1 MALDI
6 LIWLIMILGLAMTI
20 IGSLEYV
27 KLRKDIRINLQ
38 REEKKK
44 DEIYSLIDIIIG
56 VFYFLLGLF
65 LIIKL
70 IPGQYAVLYSIGIII
85 LEKIVKYIVKT
96 KYQKKDNTT

>member
-27 KLRKDIRINLQ
+27 KLRKEIRINLQ
-38 REEKKK
+38 REEREK

>member
-27 KLRKDIRINLQ
+27 KLKKDIRINLQ
-38 REEKKK
+38 REEREK

-56 VFYFLLGLF
+56 VLYFLLGLF
-65 LIIKL
+65 LIIEL

-85 LEKIVKYIVKT
+85 LEKIVKYIVKI
-96 KYQKKDNTT
+96 KYQKKDKIT